1 MKSKKIKRISLRN
14 TILNF
19 FNLTAL
25 GFILVIGLTFLFQII
40 LPLINNVQEGQ
51 KKYQELND
59 FVKEIQ
65 TLNPEILKKWFEPA
79 SNNGQLDPGLIGSV
93 QVAFNTMQ
101 IELEKILNQ
110 LNDPNNTN
118 YLNVINSSIDSVVRV
133 VKGIETTTN
142 QAIVLTRQ
150 ANDKI
155 ASLMQAQKI
164 INDVNNIGTEWF
176 NVSFNMVFQDIKD
189 NTFDVKK
196 YVDTIVQSKIAFW
209 LFGLIAALLFFLFF
223 TFFFIF
229 SAWRAKKKNRRL
241 KPELQVANG
250 LMNLNLFLSFF
261 IVFGWIT
268 WFAIW
273 RQSRRKYKRD
283 QAKIDFSQT
292 FETTGINT
300 FANVRA
306 KEGLKITPYQAGGT
320 ESLHE
325 TALATEEK
333 RKKDK
338 KNKKNAKAKNDDE
351 DGLSFTNL
359 YR

>member
-51 KKYQELND
+51 KSFQELNNFIKD
-59 FVKEIQ
+59 IQ
-65 TLNPEILKKWFEPA
+65 TQNPQDLAKFFALKD
-79 SNNGQLDPGLIGSV
+79 GDTLDPSLIGPV

-101 IELEKILNQ
+101 IELEKIINQ
-110 LNDPNNTN
+110 LNDPENTD
-118 YLNVINSSIDSVVRV
+118 YLALFNTSISGFETVINSF
-133 VKGIETTTN
+133 
-142 QAIVLTRQ
+142 LTSSG
-150 ANDKI
+150 NKI
-155 ASLMQAQKI
+155 ILTPTALDRIKTLENAQKI

-176 NVSFNMVFQDIKD
+176 NISFNMVFQDIKN
-189 NTFDVKK
+189 NTFDVKR

>member
-14 TILNF
+14 TVLNF

-40 LPLINNVQEGQ
+40 LPLLKNIKDGQ
-51 KKYQELND
+51 QIYQNFNDFIAKIQDKNQLND
-59 FVKEIQ
+59 LFNIPQ
-65 TLNPEILKKWFEPA
+65 TIDP
-79 SNNGQLDPGLIGSV
+79 SNIGLIGAI
-93 QVAFNTMQ
+93 QTTYNN
-101 IELEKILNQ
+101 IEKQLQEIFDA
-110 LNDPNNTN
+110 LNDPNNTD
-118 YLNVINSSIDSVVRV
+118 YLKTINLSIDAADNAIKSLEKASNGLITVKIEVVRQLDSLV
-133 VKGIETTTN
+133 QAKGI
-142 QAIVLTRQ
+142 
-150 ANDKI
+150 
-155 ASLMQAQKI
+155 
-164 INDVNNIGTEWF
+164 INNVNNIGTEWF
-176 NVSFNMVFQDIKD
+176 NISFNMVFQDIKD
-189 NTFDVKK
+189 NTFDVKR
-196 YVDTIVQSKIAFW
+196 YVDTVIQSKIAFW

-223 TFFFIF
+223 TIFFIF

-306 KEGLKITPYQAGGT
+306 KEGLKITPYQAGDT

-333 RKKDK
+333 PKKDK
-338 KNKKNAKAKNDDE
+338 KNKKKAKAKNDDE